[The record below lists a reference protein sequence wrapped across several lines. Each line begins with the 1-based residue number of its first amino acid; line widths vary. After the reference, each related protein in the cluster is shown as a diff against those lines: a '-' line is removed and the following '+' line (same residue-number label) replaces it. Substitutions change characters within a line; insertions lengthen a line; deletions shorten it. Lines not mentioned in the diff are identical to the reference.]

1 MALRLEANHRWCVTG
16 TPIGKSL
23 NELFGL
29 LMFLKIDPYCLEF
42 WWKRCLFDPYIRG
55 NTKYLE
61 DVLCQIMWRT
71 VKKDVLDQ
79 INIPKQGEEIHWL
92 SFSPV
97 EEHFYRRQHI
107 DSSKE
112 AVNRINKYSNQD
124 MKLSEMDR

>member
-1 MALRLEANHRWCVTG
+1 MALRLQADHRLCVTG

-29 LMFLKIDPYCLEF
+29 LMFLKIDPFCLEF

-61 DVLCQIMWRT
+61 DVLCQIMRRT

-79 INIPKQGEEIHWL
+79 INIPKQAEEIHWL

-112 AVNRINKYSNQD
+112 AVTRIKKYSNQD